1 MPRADLSLPGDQ
13 PETPGL
19 IPLELGGAG
28 KQARAEPGLLPFFF
42 FFFLVRFHQ
51 PHLSLFLH

>member
-13 PETPGL
+13 PETLGL
-19 IPLELGGAG
+19 IPLELGGVG

-42 FFFLVRFHQ
+42 FFF
-51 PHLSLFLH
+51 